1 MSDLPRFTGGSVGPI
16 THAQMNEMMR
26 RLDAIQPLIESAS
39 VSEEHVRPKKNTAFL
54 VYAKRATDA
63 QYAGR
68 FEWQEI
74 AVLPKDRDNE
84 TERVAGF
91 ADEDWDEIETE
102 VVLRGG
108 GFEDDKGNELDT
120 YAIAATTSVFLEG
133 FALCFVKKTIDGT
146 LRHVLIPLE
155 EEVGEPSVRYPSLWI
170 IEQVLGDASVP
181 ITGGSGG
188 SVTAYVYVCRGLE
201 PNTSSQGAGPSLI
214 ATDEVI
220 PFYDF
225 GPANENKPVVPE
237 GTELTA
243 VPLKVGTVFRGFA
256 KEVGIDEVYGFMA
269 LPPRFDV
276 ECL

>member
-1 MSDLPRFTGGSVGPI
+1 VTDLPRFTAGSLGPI
-16 THAQMNEMMR
+16 GFNQVNEMMR
-26 RLDAIQPLIESAS
+26 RLDALRPLIESVEIS
-39 VSEEHVRPKKNTAFL
+39 QEGLGGKKETTML
-54 VYAKRATDA
+54 VYAKQSTHPDF
-63 QYAGR
+63 AGR
-68 FEWQEI
+68 YDWREI
-74 AVLPKDRDNE
+74 AIRPKSEEVE
-84 TERVAGF
+84 TETVAGF
-91 ADEDWDEIETE
+91 EDEDWDEIELDVSTRGG
-102 VVLRGG
+102 VVLD
-108 GFEDDKGNELDT
+108 EKGQEADT
-120 YAIAATTSVFLEG
+120 YAISVAAFSEG
-133 FALCFVKKTIDGT
+133 FAFCFARRSLDGT
-146 LRHVLIPLE
+146 RRYVLVPVG

-214 ATDEVI
+214 ATNEVI